1 MEELIAE
8 YGYLAIGVIA
18 FFEGETIVVLGGF
31 AAHRGYMSLPLV
43 MLAAF
48 IGTLLGDQ
56 LYFYLGRRWGRV
68 LLDRR
73 PAWRVR
79 AEHVSRLVNRYD
91 TVFILGFRFL
101 YGIRTFAS
109 FGMGMCGVPPRRF
122 MPLNVVAAAI
132 WAVAV
137 AGLGYVFGEAFDRI
151 IGKAIEYEIYGFA
164 VIGVGG
170 VLVWTYYRLR
180 RRRARA
186 RV

>member
-1 MEELIAE
+1 MEELVAE
-8 YGYLAIGVIA
+8 YGYLAVGVIS
-18 FFEGETIVVLGGF
+18 FLEGETIVVLGGF
-31 AAHRGYMSLPLV
+31 AAYRGYLSLPHV

-48 IGTLLGDQ
+48 IGTFFGDQ
-56 LYFYLGRRWGRV
+56 LYFYLGRRWGRA

-109 FGMGMCGVPPRRF
+109 FGMGMCNVPPRRF
-122 MPLNVVAAAI
+122 TPLNLVAAAV

-137 AGLGYVFGEAFDRI
+137 ASLGYFFGAAFDRI

-170 VLVWTYYRLR
+170 VLVWSYYRIR
-180 RRRARA
+180 RRRARSK
-186 RV
+186 V